1 MERVEKFTLFFNL
14 LYMIIGFTGTRKIKL
29 ITKQRLFD
37 LLKVLISFKID
48 YDTDL
53 AVVHGCAE
61 GTDTYFHN
69 LCLLGNISIIGRP
82 CIPTKLE
89 NFDILYDPSPP
100 LKRNK
105 EIVNDCNI
113 LIALPLSPS
122 QEELRSGTWATIRYA
137 KAQNKKIIFI

>member
-1 MERVEKFTLFFNL
+1 
-14 LYMIIGFTGTRKIKL
+14 MIVGFTGTRKIEL
-29 ITKQRLFD
+29 ITEQRLSD
-37 LLKVLISFKID
+37 LLKTLISFKID

-53 AVVHGCAE
+53 TVVHGCAE

-69 LCLLGNISIIGRP
+69 LCLLENISIIGRP
-82 CIPTKLE
+82 CKNTKLE
-89 NFDILYDPSPP
+89 NFDLLYDPAPP

-113 LIALPLSPS
+113 LIALPINKN